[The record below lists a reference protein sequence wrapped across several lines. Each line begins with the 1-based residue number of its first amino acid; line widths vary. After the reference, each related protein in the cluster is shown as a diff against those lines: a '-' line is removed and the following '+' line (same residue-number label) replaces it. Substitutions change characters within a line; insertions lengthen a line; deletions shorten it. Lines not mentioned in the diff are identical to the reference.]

1 MLSNTS
7 KYAIRAAI
15 YLALNARNEEK
26 KIGIRKISADLNIPS
41 PFLAKILQV
50 LAKRKLLSSTKG
62 PNAGFSLAKESKKIT
77 LYDIV
82 TVIDGNDIFHK
93 CLISM
98 RTCHEDNTPCPVHQ
112 KYEPIRNEIIKL
124 FKEQNIDDLAK
135 DIKSMNEII
144 AL

>member
-15 YLALNARNEEK
+15 YLALNAEKESRIGIK
-26 KIGIRKISADLNIPS
+26 KISGELNIPS

-50 LAKRKLLSSTKG
+50 LAKHKLFSSTKG
-62 PNAGFSLAKESKKIT
+62 PNGGFGLAKDPNKIS

-82 TVIDGNDIFHK
+82 TIIDGQDIFDK
-93 CLISM
+93 CLISL
-98 RTCHEDNTPCPVHQ
+98 RNCNDENTPCPVHG
-112 KYEPIRNEIIKL
+112 KYEEIRKDIKNL
-124 FKEQNIDDLAK
+124 FKEQTIGELAYDMK
-135 DIKSMNEII
+135 KQNHII